1 VIGTGL
7 TRSVRDFVEVAFSHV
22 GLDWR
27 RYVEIDPRYYRPA
40 EVDLLQADPAKARML
55 LGWKHRVGFE
65 DLVRLMVDADVAEL
79 RTKQSG
85 VLKAVN
91 ARL

>member
-1 VIGTGL
+1 
-7 TRSVRDFVEVAFSHV
+7 
-22 GLDWR
+22 
-27 RYVEIDPRYYRPA
+27 
-40 EVDLLQADPAKARML
+40 ML